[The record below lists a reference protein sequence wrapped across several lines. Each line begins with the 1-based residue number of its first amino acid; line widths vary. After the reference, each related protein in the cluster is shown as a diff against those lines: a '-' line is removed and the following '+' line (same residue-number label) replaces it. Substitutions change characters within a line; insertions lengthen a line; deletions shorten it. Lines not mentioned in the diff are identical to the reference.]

1 MPGEFYK
8 RELPCLLQVY
18 AQIKE
23 IINIIIIDGYV
34 MLGKERKGLGGYLY
48 EALDKKIP
56 IIGVAK
62 TFFKNCVH
70 YTEVYR
76 GKSTRP
82 LYVSSIGLDLDFSAA
97 LICNL
102 EGPYRIPTVLKAV
115 DRLTRLGQGG
125 TGGDRGT
132 GPLSHQI
139 MEVLAALCKS
149 R

>member
-18 AQIKE
+18 AQIRE
-23 IINIIIIDGYV
+23 ETNIIIIDGYV
-34 MLGKERKGLGGYLY
+34 MLGEEKKGLGGYLY

-62 TFFKNCVH
+62 TYFKNCVH

-76 GKSTRP
+76 GKSSRP

-97 LICNL
+97 LIRNL
-102 EGPYRIPTVLKAV
+102 QGPYRIPTVLKAV
-115 DRLTRLGQGG
+115 DHLTRLGQGDRIG
-125 TGGDRGT
+125 TGGQVPCPT
-132 GPLSHQI
+132 
-139 MEVLAALCKS
+139 K
-149 R
+149 